1 MKRCG
6 NQCPGCPFVKERKFV
21 SLNRGI
27 WKINTEAN
35 CETKNIVY
43 LIECGGENCKE
54 RYIEESSRSIKERI
68 KEHSSYIKKYISNPT
83 GLHFN
88 LPGHSLG
95 NMKMTILEKVAKND
109 DMYRQ
114 ERERH
119 LIRKFNTFYH
129 GINRQP

>member
-1 MKRCG
+1 MEINVLHALLWKKG
-6 NQCPGCPFVKERKFV
+6 KFV
-21 SLNRGI
+21 SLNRGT
-27 WKINTEAN
+27 WKIYTEAN

-43 LIECGGENCKE
+43 LIECDKENCKE
-54 RYIEESSRSIKERI
+54 RYIGESSRSIKERI
-68 KEHSSYIKKYISNPT
+68 KEHSSYIKSIFPTQAT

-95 NMKMTILEKVAKND
+95 NMKMNILEKVAKND